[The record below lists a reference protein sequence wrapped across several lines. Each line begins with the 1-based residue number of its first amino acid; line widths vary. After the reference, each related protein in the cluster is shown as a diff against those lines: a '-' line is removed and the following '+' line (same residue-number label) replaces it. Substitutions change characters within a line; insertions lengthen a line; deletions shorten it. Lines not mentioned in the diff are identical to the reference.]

1 MPIYAY
7 ICLECGLKSE
17 ALRKMSESS
26 SPYECPDCSSMNTKK
41 AVTAPAIH
49 LAVDGQNF
57 RGSGKADF
65 DKMVG
70 ASAEKKW
77 DDINQKQ
84 AKRDA
89 VRKST
94 GADALT
100 RTPDGGYAPA
110 SQGNLDRRTTAY
122 KKFAFAKKT
131 GTRIDHD
138 S

>member
-1 MPIYAY
+1 
-7 ICLECGLKSE
+7 
-17 ALRKMSESS
+17 
-26 SPYECPDCSSMNTKK
+26 MNTTK

-49 LAVDGQNF
+49 LAVDNQNF

-77 DDINQKQ
+77 DIINKKQ
-84 AKRDA
+84 AVRNA
-89 VRKST
+89 VRQAT

-100 RTPDGGYAPA
+100 RKPGGGYAPA
-110 SQGNLDRRTTAY
+110 SQGNLDRRTKAY
-122 KKFAFAKKT
+122 KKFAYAKKT
-131 GTRIDHD
+131 GVRIDHD